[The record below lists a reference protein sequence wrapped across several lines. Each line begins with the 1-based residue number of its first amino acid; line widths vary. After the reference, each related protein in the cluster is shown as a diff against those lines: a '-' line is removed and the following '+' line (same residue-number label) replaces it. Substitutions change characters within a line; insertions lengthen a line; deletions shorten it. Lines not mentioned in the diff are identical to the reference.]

1 MENNVNISIDDLDA
15 KEMFDDLAKM
25 YQQQAVK
32 NTVRQCLNLTKR
44 TVVSELRKFTKA
56 LNKPDK
62 YGQTLQKSI
71 VVTMYKRIVGGSV
84 GINKKNAYKVRW
96 FNQGVDPNNRYRKEY
111 KGKPFKSQKTAF
123 TGPSSSKSN
132 SPMLG
137 THFFDNGIRI
147 AKPKVESEMSIRLNS
162 AIEKINQKYNK
173 H

>member
-1 MENNVNISIDDLDA
+1 MESNVNISIDDLEA

-111 KGKPFKSQKTAF
+111 KGKPFKSQKTAW
-123 TGPSSSKSN
+123 TGPSSNKSN

-137 THFFDNGIRI
+137 THFFDTGIRE
-147 AKPKVESEMSIRLNS
+147 AKSKVESEMSIRLNN

>member
-1 MENNVNISIDDLDA
+1 MESNVKISINDLEA

-71 VVTMYKRIVGGSV
+71 VVVMYKKILGGSV

-96 FNQGVDPNNRYRKEY
+96 FNSGVDPNNRYRKEY
-111 KGKPFKSQKTAF
+111 KGKPFRSQKTAF
-123 TGPSSSKSN
+123 TGPSAAKGN

-137 THFFDNGIRI
+137 THFFDNGIRE
-147 AKPKVESEMSIRLNS
+147 AKPKVESEMSIRLNN
-162 AIEKINQKYNK
+162 AIAKINDKYNK